1 MVHTA
6 VSSQADMSRA
16 RARVVAALCEFGLDR
31 DHVTAVE
38 IVTGELLTT
47 ALDAGA
53 DSVELF
59 VEPYRLL
66 TSVRVRC
73 ERNLELDHEPFEL
86 RERVLQALTIAFGHR
101 RNLDAST
108 DFWAEIQR
116 PSPARPVL
124 PELY

>member
-6 VSSQADMSRA
+6 VASQAEMSRA
-16 RARVVAALCEFGLDR
+16 RARVVAALSEFGLDKA
-31 DHVTAVE
+31 HVNAVE

-73 ERNLELDHEPFEL
+73 AHVLDLDEEPFEL

-101 RNLDAST
+101 RNLDGST

-116 PSPARPVL
+116 PPERRPQL
-124 PELY
+124 PEPR